1 MLMLLDE
8 PIVARP
14 LGSTCTHPG
23 FVESA
28 AVMLTETALASVGTP
43 ATPATCTST
52 VCPAA
57 GAAPPR
63 VSSSRT
69 CLSSA
74 TNAAPLGGGAVG
86 GGAVV
91 VGGRVVEVEV
101 LGPPDSAIMRSSR
114 LCVIRSTRESAAQN

>member
-14 LGSTCTHPG
+14 FGSTCTHPG

-28 AVMLTETALASVGTP
+28 AVMLTETAVASAGTP

-52 VCPAA
+52 FCPAA

-74 TNAAPLGGGAVG
+74 TNAAPLGGGAV
-86 GGAVV
+86 V
-91 VGGRVVEVEV
+91 VGGRVVEVVV
-101 LGPPDSAIMRSSR
+101 LGPPDPAIMRSSR
-114 LCVIRSTRESAAQN
+114 LCVIRSIRESAAQN